1 MAKFNGRLEV
11 LALSAVHQHPDN
23 IREDLGDLAQLA
35 GEIKSLGL
43 LNPLLVYPHPDREG
57 DFVVQDGNRRRAAAA
72 QAGLTEVPCVVLPE
86 PTEER
91 GARADIETML
101 TTGRNH
107 RPLTEAE
114 VSKGI
119 QGLLDLGM
127 DITTVG
133 KKFKMS
139 RKEVQAR
146 AKVAQKDDGVSKA
159 YSAGRLTLETVQR
172 LQELEEKS
180 DDPQIY
186 ERTVARIEDLS
197 NGASLDTVER
207 IIEQTE
213 RSVAKDRNREKLQEL
228 GAEEAPE
235 HASWSNQYRRIEDE
249 LSFEEHQAAGH
260 QWRIDY
266 YESEPTWF
274 SKKETEEY
282 VAPEPTAEEIAEK
295 KYQDRMASKL
305 PIIRASRDKYVISV
319 LQSKDL
325 AESLAKHELVDSIFK
340 ANEEDADALARI
352 GQIIDVPTPEQA
364 EDQLDDDFEEEIA
377 KWTLKAR
384 RNLEKMTLAQ
394 LIFIM
399 KYLEVAGLSNGLGNI
414 RAFERSSN
422 EGLHWFNGWNMYV
435 RYYNYVT
442 ESLGYELDPDEV
454 DLMQHFAKKNP
465 NRELAYDLVA
475 VPDEVT
481 ATCGGC
487 NQEVV
492 ADSEW
497 QGLCIDCNKES
508 E

>member
-23 IREDLGDLAQLA
+23 IREDLGDLTQLS

-159 YSAGRLTLETVQR
+159 YSAGRLSLDAVQR

-180 DDPQIY
+180 DVPNLY
-186 ERTVARIEDLS
+186 ERAVERIEDMP
-197 NGASLDTVER
+197 NGASVETVER
-207 IIEQTE
+207 VITE
-213 RSVAKDRNREKLQEL
+213 TEMSIKKSQREAELKELDAKEGDYEISYSS
-228 GAEEAPE
+228 
-235 HASWSNQYRRIEDE
+235 SWAAVEDE
-249 LSFEEHQAAGH
+249 MTDKEHVAAGH
-260 QWRIDY
+260 KYRFNYRD
-266 YESEPTWF
+266 
-274 SKKETEEY
+274 
-282 VAPEPTAEEIAEK
+282 PEPVWYVKQKKAKPELTEQEKQDKQTQDKLKSILKIVQRSRIAFIKNAFETVK
-295 KYQDRMASKL
+295 PS
-305 PIIRASRDKYVISV
+305 
-319 LQSKDL
+319 
-325 AESLAKHELVDSIFK
+325 ESLAK
-340 ANEEDADALARI
+340 DA
-352 GQIIDVPTPEQA
+352 
-364 EDQLDDDFEEEIA
+364 IA
-377 KWTLKAR
+377 KQINSVVRYSEEGRIILGDVLGIKPPEFDGTPASSQLLDRWNDEVHKHLVRQSMAY
-384 RNLEKMTLAQ
+384 LGMLLAFADQ
-394 LIFIM
+394 VSVEESLG
-399 KYLEVAGLSNGLGNI
+399 KLSG
-414 RAFERSSN
+414 FERSGFENHRHGSRWKSA
-422 EGLHWFNGWNMYV
+422 HD
-435 RYYNYVT
+435 YYNFLT
-442 ESLGYELDPDEV
+442 EHLGYQLDIDEKLAMEYSAMNEPRRNR
-454 DLMQHFAKKNP
+454 DL
-465 NRELAYDLVA
+465 DLVPL
-475 VPDEVT
+475 PDEVT
-481 ATCGGC
+481 ATCSGC

-497 QGLCIDCNKES
+497 QGLCVKCVEES